1 MRRRSCRN
9 VSGYERKGVGWNDQP
24 VTNRQHRHSGCE
36 YGGFCRLGFSQLGEA
51 GGDSSCVVSMVM
63 ER

>member
-1 MRRRSCRN
+1 M
-9 VSGYERKGVGWNDQP
+9 SGYERKGVGWNDQP